1 MPTTLSIKNRLRAE
15 NSYYNIQPITDK
27 LYADSKQN
35 KIFSN
40 LYELIIKEENIIL
53 AYRNIKKNK
62 GSNTEGTDGKNIKIY
77 KNIPVEKL
85 ISIVRKRL
93 ENYKPQRVRRVM
105 IPKANGKLRP
115 LGIPTMEDRLIQQ
128 CIKQILE
135 PICEAKFYKHSY
147 GFRPLR
153 STKHALARVHSL
165 INVSQLFYCVDVDIK
180 SFFDNVNHKK
190 LIKQLWTIG
199 IQDKRVLK
207 IISKMLKAE
216 VEGEGIPT
224 KGTPQGG
231 ILSPLLSNIVLNE
244 LDWWID
250 SQWYGMKTKHSYINN
265 CDKLNALKKRSNLK
279 EMYIIRYADDF
290 KILCRNYDSA
300 RRIFIAVKNW
310 LKERLDLEISKEKS
324 KIVNLRKGYSEFLG
338 VKIKAIKKRKKYV
351 SISKISDK
359 AKEKMLKDIK
369 ETLHNFSKYRH
380 SPERLIKH
388 LNSKFMGYH
397 NYYNAATRANI
408 DFSEIAFKLA
418 KLTYNKLKNL
428 AKIGNHKECNSKYI
442 TDKYLKSN
450 NYKKYKIKD
459 YVLIPLGY
467 VQHKRLMNFSQEIT
481 PYSTIGREFIG
492 YQKLMLEYYIREIFN
507 NSDKYCGKLGKKAL
521 PPVKIILSI

>member
-428 AKIGNHKECNSKYI
+428 AKIGNHKEGLASFFWRKMI
-442 TDKYLKSN
+442 
-450 NYKKYKIKD
+450 IGHF
-459 YVLIPLGY
+459 IPLLF
-467 VQHKRLMNFSQEIT
+467 QICF
-481 PYSTIGREFIG
+481 
-492 YQKLMLEYYIREIFN
+492 
-507 NSDKYCGKLGKKAL
+507 
-521 PPVKIILSI
+521 